1 MVTATETQQKTSKP
15 ISPTSTGGVF
25 IHLSPKETMETQFKS
40 LSPDYSVAEL
50 LAIKI
55 KQEAIDL
62 KGVEFDCYFNCIFN
76 WKYITLG
83 IYPNGK
89 VYTMYSMTG
98 FSSLEKVFGI
108 KQAK

>member
-1 MVTATETQQKTSKP
+1 MRSRDRLIIKTSQRIQMK
-15 ISPTSTGGVF
+15 
-25 IHLSPKETMETQFKS
+25 TQFKS

-55 KQEAIDL
+55 KQEAINL

-76 WKYITLG
+76 WKFITLG
-83 IYPNGK
+83 IYPNGQ
-89 VYTMYSMTG
+89 VYTMYSNTG

-108 KQAK
+108 KEVK

>member
-1 MVTATETQQKTSKP
+1 
-15 ISPTSTGGVF
+15 
-25 IHLSPKETMETQFKS
+25 METQFKS

-83 IYPNGK
+83 IYPNGQ
-89 VYTMYSMTG
+89 VYTMYSDRG
-98 FSSLEKVFGI
+98 FSSLEKVFGT
-108 KQAK
+108 QEAK

>member
-1 MVTATETQQKTSKP
+1 
-15 ISPTSTGGVF
+15 
-25 IHLSPKETMETQFKS
+25 METQFKS

-50 LAIKI
+50 LALKI
-55 KQEAIDL
+55 KQEAERIED
-62 KGVEFDCYFNCIFN
+62 DQINHYFQCVFN

-98 FSSLEKVFGI
+98 FSSLDKVFGI
-108 KQAK
+108 KEAK

>member
-1 MVTATETQQKTSKP
+1 MTK
-15 ISPTSTGGVF
+15 
-25 IHLSPKETMETQFKS
+25 LDRTQFKS

-83 IYPNGK
+83 IYPDGQ
-89 VYTMYSMTG
+89 VYTMYSDRG
-98 FSSLEKVFGI
+98 FSSLDKVFGTQ
-108 KQAK
+108 KAK